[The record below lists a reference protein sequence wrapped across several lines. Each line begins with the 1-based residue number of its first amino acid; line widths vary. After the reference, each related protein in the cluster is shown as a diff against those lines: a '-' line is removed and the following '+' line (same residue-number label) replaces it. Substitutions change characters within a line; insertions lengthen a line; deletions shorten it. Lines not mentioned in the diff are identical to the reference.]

1 MPARSFHRK
10 LVVLLGGIPF
20 IDFLNGIDGVD
31 WWHMQETSG
40 AVALATNSA
49 ATIPDT
55 RSVALL
61 TYGDY
66 VAGANWAN
74 SSGQIA
80 RHSAGSVETFQ
91 QDDILAPGKTYQATI
106 TLANRGAGSVT
117 ITDGGAAI
125 SANEQTTR
133 TITST
138 GTDFIITPT
147 TDFDGDIDVAVI
159 LVQQTDILAS
169 SDFPGAELYVTADA
183 ASDPNGNEVDG
194 VGNWANA
201 VSTFTSDSSVKDVGS
216 FSLKNVAT
224 GDGGR
229 INFDLDTILTSG
241 ETYILIFAAR
251 HLGSG
256 GSQAVRMSSIPGG
269 GDHLLLNLTNTDTTF
284 QTVTEKFVHGPS
296 RRYLLARETS
306 ATNDGGVY
314 IDNISITEANP
325 MNADN
330 TAAAVG
336 QAAGGNLGY
345 GYTFDGATSFVD
357 IYSAELN
364 SKFNPAAHTLIAVCK
379 VANAGVWTDG
389 VFRRI
394 VTLGADFNNRLLFQ
408 RSNINGELSLIV
420 AHGGVPQRR
429 DSVDIGSPLGF
440 FMLAVTY
447 DVVADEVKFFANGVK
462 VGSTLTGLGTWV
474 SNLDPTTSVI
484 GAATTGP
491 TYVWNGDITHVGIAT
506 RALTAGEIND
516 IWERSGLS

>member
-169 SDFPGAELYVTADA
+169 SDFPGAELYVTANA
-183 ASDPNGNEVDG
+183 ASDPNGNEADATTG
-194 VGNWANA
+194 WASNA
-201 VSTFTSDSSVKDVGS
+201 VILTSDSSIKSAGN
-216 FSLKNVAT
+216 FSLKGIFQANGAWMS
-224 GDGGR
+224 
-229 INFDLDTILTSG
+229 FDLDTILTRG
-241 ETYILIFAAR
+241 QIYRLNFDNR

-256 GSQAVRMSSIPGG
+256 GNVRVGLGPTSSVPTLYDGLISA
-269 GDHLLLNLTNTDTTF
+269 DTTF
-284 QTVTEKFVHGPS
+284 INVTINFMHS
-296 RRYLLARETS
+296 SDTRYLIAQERN

-325 MNADN
+325 MNGDN